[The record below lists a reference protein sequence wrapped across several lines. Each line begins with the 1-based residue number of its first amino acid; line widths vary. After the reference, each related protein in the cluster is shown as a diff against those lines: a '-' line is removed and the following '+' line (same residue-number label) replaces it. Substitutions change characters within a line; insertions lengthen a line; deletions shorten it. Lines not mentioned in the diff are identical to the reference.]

1 MFRRVTLLFIV
12 LALVLIA
19 VFPAAAQDEVVFGVV
34 LVGPNDDRGW
44 STSHSEAGDYV
55 EANMP
60 GARKLEFE
68 SLNPADSPE
77 TTLMEVVELMVDEGA
92 SVIFTTSDSFEE
104 DTNVVAA
111 AFPGCD
117 LHQYHRQ

>member
-1 MFRRVTLLFIV
+1 MFRRVTVLFIV

-44 STSHSEAGDYV
+44 STSHHEAGEYV
-55 EANMP
+55 VANMP
-60 GARKLEFE
+60 GATMLEFE

-77 TTLMEVVELMVDEGA
+77 
-92 SVIFTTSDSFEE
+92 SDA
-104 DTNVVAA
+104 D
-111 AFPGCD
+111 GCG
-117 LHQYHRQ
+117 